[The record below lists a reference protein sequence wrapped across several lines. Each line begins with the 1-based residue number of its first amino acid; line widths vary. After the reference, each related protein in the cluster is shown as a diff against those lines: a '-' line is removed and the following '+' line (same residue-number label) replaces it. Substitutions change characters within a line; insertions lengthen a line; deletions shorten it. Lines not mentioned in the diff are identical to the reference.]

1 MARSHEKDRQVIRIV
16 ETKLVSSTGRLDN
29 LPEISHPEVAFAGR
43 SNVGK
48 SSLLNALSERRG
60 LFKVSSTPG
69 RTRTIVHVEARLST
83 NAFLYLVDFPGYG
96 YAKVS
101 RDAKDAWAEFMHQYL
116 ESRSTLHLVVI
127 LVDVRRGP
135 ETEEYQLIEFLSEHG
150 IPVLLVATK
159 LDRVKNSQQKSV
171 LSKLQQETGVPVIG
185 TSATTKVG
193 IDKLLST
200 IVHRCHL

>member
-1 MARSHEKDRQVIRIV
+1 VIRIV

-83 NAFLYLVDFPGYG
+83 DAFLYFVDFPGYG

-171 LSKLQQETGVPVIG
+171 LTKLQQETGVPVIG
-185 TSATTKVG
+185 TSATSRVG

>member
-1 MARSHEKDRQVIRIV
+1 MIRIV
-16 ETKLVSSTGRLDN
+16 DAKLISSTGKLDN

-60 LFKVSSTPG
+60 LFKVSATPG
-69 RTRTIVHVEARLST
+69 RTRTIVHVEARLS
-83 NAFLYLVDFPGYG
+83 NQASLYLVDLPGYG

-101 RDAKDAWAEFMHQYL
+101 HDAKDAWAHFMQQYL

-135 ETEEYQLIEFLSEHG
+135 EQEEQQLIQFLSERG

-159 LDRVKNSQQKSV
+159 LDRVRKSQQKSV
-171 LSKLQQETGVPVIG
+171 LFKLQQATGIPVIG
-185 TSATTKVG
+185 TSATSRAG
-193 IDKLLST
+193 IDTLLST
-200 IVHRCHL
+200 IVQRCHL